1 MENLI
6 IVKNIRINVTIGKK
20 YQVSLRNKSGKDKDN
35 IRYNP
40 FEGELIQET
49 INHLTFK
56 NNENNY
62 CESFLKKDFAI
73 KYYEVRER
81 RGIKKWSELLNVSF

>member
-6 IVKNIRINVTIGKK
+6 IVKNIRINVTIGKE
-20 YQVSLRNKSGKDKDN
+20 YQISLRNKSGKDKDN

-49 INHLTFK
+49 INHLTFQNK
-56 NNENNY
+56 ENNY

-73 KYYEVRER
+73 KYYEIRER
-81 RGIKKWSELLNVSF
+81 KGRKKWSELLNVSF